1 MTEYNQPTD
10 MTPEEAAR
18 IHLCTEMPV
27 PSDRIIDAAIKAVEE
42 NPANA
47 PLRDLPAGMGLSPR
61 DPARMALIT
70 EYRWK
75 PGRTLRIKFLD
86 GASAVQDKVVRFAR
100 QWEEHA
106 NLKLDFVTDDDAEIR
121 IAFTPGGSWSYL
133 GTVALV
139 IDVPQKTMNF
149 GWLTE
154 TTSEDEYS
162 RVVLH
167 EFGHAFAAIHEHQHP
182 EAGIPWDREKVYRY
196 YQITQGWTREE
207 VDRQVFGRYSTDI
220 TNFSTYDPLSIMHYS
235 VPNELTEGDFEIG
248 WNRIL
253 SPVDKEFIA
262 SMYPRTEAEEP
273 ELIPGRV
280 LEAAIGKHGE
290 EDRYRFSVDAFF
302 GRRCTIETRGFTD
315 VVMALYGPND
325 RTRLI
330 ASDDDSGK
338 GYNAR
343 ISRYL
348 TRGDYFVR
356 VRHYSSW
363 ATGSYAI
370 RLAS

>member
-1 MTEYNQPTD
+1 MSTHSQPAE
-10 MTPEEAAR
+10 MSLEEASR
-18 IHLCTEMPV
+18 IRLCTEMPV
-27 PSDRIIDAAIKAVEE
+27 PPDRIIDAAIKAVEE

-47 PLRDLPAGMGLSPR
+47 PMRELPAGMGLSPR
-61 DPARMALIT
+61 DPARMALVT

-75 PGRTLRIKFLD
+75 PGRTLRVKFLD
-86 GASAVQDKVVRFAR
+86 GLPSIQDKVVRFAR
-100 QWEEHA
+100 EWEEHA
-106 NLKLDFVTDDDAEIR
+106 NIKLDFVSGDDAEIR
-121 IAFTPGGSWSYL
+121 IAFSPGGSWSYL

-139 IDVPQKTMNF
+139 IDPPRNTMNY

-154 TTSEDEYS
+154 TTPDSEYS

-167 EFGHAFAAIHEHQHP
+167 EFGHALAAIHEHQHP
-182 EAGIPWDREKVYRY
+182 LAGIPWNKEKVYQY
-196 YQITQGWTREE
+196 YQITQGWNRSE
-207 VDRQVFGRYSTDI
+207 VDHQVFGRYDTDI

-248 WNRIL
+248 WNREL
-253 SPVDKEFIA
+253 SNTDKAFIA
-262 SMYPRTEAEEP
+262 AMYPAVEPEEP
-273 ELIPGRV
+273 ELLPGQV

-290 EDRYRFSVDAFF
+290 EDRFRFRVDESM
-302 GRRCTIETRGFTD
+302 GRRCVIETHGFTD
-315 VVMALYGPND
+315 VVMALYGPDD

-338 GYNAR
+338 GFNAR
-343 ISRYL
+343 ISRFL
-348 TRGDYFVR
+348 TQGDYYVR

-363 ATGSYAI
+363 ATGNYQI